1 MKTILLSC
9 LLVICVPVFAQTTDV
24 NNDYGA
30 CNKHC
35 VPVNL
40 TRGELDK
47 ALTRSNVRD
56 DLSINRKIDEL
67 ESGKQINHLMRS
79 SDSTQLQMGRK
90 TDRLNRGSETEL
102 LQMSKVRDDLSRGY
116 ASNDLTRSQKTGYLS
131 RNTVND
137 NLSFSRV
144 RDDLSRGRDS
154 AILSRCE

>member
-1 MKTILLSC
+1 MKIFILSC
-9 LLVICVPVFAQTTDV
+9 LLAMCLPVFAQPTEV
-24 NNDYGA
+24 NNDYRT

-35 VPVNL
+35 LPVDL
-40 TRGELDK
+40 KRGEPDN
-47 ALTRSNVRD
+47 ALTRSNIRD

-67 ESGKQINHLMRS
+67 ESGKQTNHLMRG

-90 TDRLNRGSETEL
+90 TDRLNRGSETEP
-102 LQMSKVRDDLSRGY
+102 LQMSKIRDDLSRDY
-116 ASNDLTRSQKTGYLS
+116 ASNDLTRSQKTDYLS